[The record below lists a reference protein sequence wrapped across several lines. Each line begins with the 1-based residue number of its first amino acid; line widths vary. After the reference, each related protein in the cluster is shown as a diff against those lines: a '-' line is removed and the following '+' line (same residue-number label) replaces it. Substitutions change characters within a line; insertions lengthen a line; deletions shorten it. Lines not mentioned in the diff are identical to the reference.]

1 MEILTAEAS
10 NYSLTNKNI
19 IMKVSLLEIAG
30 VDLCVDPEA
39 ICRPQYPSLKW
50 IEAVAFWVGV
60 VQGFYEFKPDLE
72 AFVNNG
78 FIDSSGSNNS
88 WYRGEQWA
96 NGMVTPMRKQIDNQS
111 LKSSLKL

>member
-1 MEILTAEAS
+1 METLTAEPS
-10 NYSLTNKNI
+10 NYSLMNKNI
-19 IMKVSLLEIAG
+19 IMKVNLLEIAG
-30 VDLCVDPEA
+30 VDFCVDPEA
-39 ICRPQYPSLKW
+39 ICRPQYLSLKW

-78 FIDSSGSNNS
+78 FFDSSGSNNS
-88 WYRGEQWA
+88 WYRGKQWA
-96 NGMVTPMRKQIDNQS
+96 NGMVTPIRKQIDNQS